1 MEISMCTLQPFFSIE
16 LPLSYAIP
24 GKFLGLNPKGSNQL
38 FKTTPGGVFAVPYE
52 IAVFVCHL
60 PRDADLVT
68 VEVAG
73 YDLLHT
79 SYFEIEGFM
88 RAMAYY
94 TYYIY
99 TTLR

>member
-1 MEISMCTLQPFFSIE
+1 MDVRY
-16 LPLSYAIP
+16 LP
-24 GKFLGLNPKGSNQL
+24 Q
-38 FKTTPGGVFAVPYE
+38 
-52 IAVFVCHL
+52 
-60 PRDADLVT
+60 DADLVV

-73 YDLLHT
+73 YDWLHT

-99 TTLR
+99 TTLRQFINHQDFLLNNLKTPQMISQ